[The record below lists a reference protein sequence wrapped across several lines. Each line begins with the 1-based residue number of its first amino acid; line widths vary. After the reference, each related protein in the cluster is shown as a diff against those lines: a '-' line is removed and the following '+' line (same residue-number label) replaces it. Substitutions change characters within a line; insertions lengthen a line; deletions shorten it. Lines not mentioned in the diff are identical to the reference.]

1 MSQEQIKKKII
12 EYYRTILCREPDK
25 DGIEYYVKMAN
36 NGASLDNIKELFLES
51 PEYSILKS
59 TKFLK
64 YAPSFKTSFSDDE
77 VQKMFDSV
85 DGWYHHFKIGNV
97 ETINTRTTMNYQMWI
112 SQIIPTDLNGMKILD
127 IGANDGF
134 YSFLC
139 ESRGAKRILAIDRN
153 QPELTD
159 TYLKENAP
167 SKDASQYDTILKNKR
182 QEERFQVLKK
192 ILNSK
197 VDYKVMNVYDLD
209 SINETFD
216 TALFFGVYYH
226 LENPV
231 LAFQKIFPKINDS
244 LFLSGHIIESK
255 DPIMYLNVNK
265 PHGGWF
271 ASSECLLQIGEKIG
285 FKKCVLLDTLDMNF
299 DIYSRTTDPVMKDLL
314 NKSKIGL
321 FKFSK

>member
-1 MSQEQIKKKII
+1 MSQEQIKKKVI

-51 PEYSILKS
+51 SEYSILKS

-64 YAPSFKTSFSDDE
+64 HAPSFKTSFSDDE

-85 DGWYHHFKIGNV
+85 DGWYHYFKIGNV
-97 ETINTRTTMNYQMWI
+97 ETTNTRTTMNYQMWI

-159 TYLKENAP
+159 TYLKGENVC
-167 SKDASQYDTILKNKR
+167 QYDTILKNKK

-255 DPIMYLNVNK
+255 DPIMYLNDNK

-299 DIYSRTTDPVMKDLL
+299 DIYSRTTDPDMKDLL